1 MTTHTF
7 DQWLQSGIDQKWVTP
22 IFCQTH
28 DMTPMTDD
36 ELHQFDEG
44 FDPCIPVIRI
54 NTEST
59 DQ

>member
-1 MTTHTF
+1 MTTEPF
-7 DQWLQSGIDQKWVTP
+7 EQWLATGISSGWVTP

-28 DMTPMTDD
+28 DMTPMSDN
-36 ELHQFDEG
+36 EHHEFDQG

-54 NTEST
+54 NTESI